1 MHELRVCE
9 GIVLGKR
16 GVGEANLLVSI
27 LTPDLGLVRAMA
39 RSARVEHSK
48 LRYGLEPL
56 TRARFSFV
64 RGKNEWK
71 LTGAEEVVRLT
82 TTAHTTARTRQAGR
96 VAKLLLRLIH
106 GEEVAPPLY
115 ESVKEGLGALLRTQD
130 ASTAE
135 SIESILVLNILYHL
149 GYLPHSEELKG
160 FIHAD
165 FFSVEM
171 AEEAARSRRLLM
183 RAINESLHATGL

>member
-16 GVGEANLLVSI
+16 GVGEANVLVSI

-39 RSARVEHSK
+39 RSARVEHAK
-48 LRYGLEPL
+48 LRYSLEPL
-56 TRARFSFV
+56 TCARFSFV

-71 LTGAEEVVRLT
+71 LTGAEGVVRLT
-82 TTAHTTARTRQAGR
+82 TSTNVARARQAGR

-106 GEEVAPPLY
+106 GEEVAPALY
-115 ESVKEGLGALLRTQD
+115 ESVREGLGAVLRASET
-130 ASTAE
+130 STAE
-135 SIESILVLNILYHL
+135 SLESILVLKILYHL
-149 GYLPHSEELKG
+149 GYLPHIEELKG

-165 FFSVEM
+165 FFSLEL
-171 AEEAARSRRLLM
+171 AEEAARSRRLLL